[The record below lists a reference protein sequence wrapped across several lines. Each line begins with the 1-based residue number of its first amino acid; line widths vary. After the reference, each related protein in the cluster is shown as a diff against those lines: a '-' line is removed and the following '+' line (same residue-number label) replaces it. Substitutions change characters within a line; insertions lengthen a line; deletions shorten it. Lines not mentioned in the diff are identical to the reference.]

1 MTLRGGKRQVVV
13 RHVIRSFPSPP
24 NGAAAGFG
32 GGGAKTRITFQIIH
46 GGARTFSETR
56 LRDKELWDPGYAGET
71 VASHAGVFRG
81 GMKNEPP

>member
-1 MTLRGGKRQVVV
+1 MSSVPSLHSLMGPQQVSGV
-13 RHVIRSFPSPP
+13 
-24 NGAAAGFG
+24 
-32 GGGAKTRITFQIIH
+32 GGAKTRITFQIRH